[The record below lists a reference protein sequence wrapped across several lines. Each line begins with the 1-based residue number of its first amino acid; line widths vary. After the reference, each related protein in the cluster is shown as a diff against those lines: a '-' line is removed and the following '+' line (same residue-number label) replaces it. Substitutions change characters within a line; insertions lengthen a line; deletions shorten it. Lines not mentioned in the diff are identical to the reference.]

1 MCDSWLDK
9 KGLASQIQKRPV
21 PSFSL
26 RMAQLGLTSSFDQTP
41 RMQCSDHKWPPHPGL
56 IHFYLLPK
64 KAQAADDALV

>member
-9 KGLASQIQKRPV
+9 KELASQIQKTPV

-26 RMAQLGLTSSFDQTP
+26 RMAPFGLTSSFDQTP
-41 RMQCSDHKWPPHPGL
+41 RMQCSDHKCPPPL

-64 KAQAADDALV
+64 KAKAADNVLV